1 MTPEISLV
9 IADDH
14 PVVRGGLRQA
24 IERAPDLQ
32 VVAEVA
38 DGRAAL
44 AAIQELKPR
53 IAVLDIDMPILDG
66 FGVARALHKQRVPV
80 DIVFLTMHSGEDL
93 FHAAMD
99 LGAKGYILKESALT
113 EIVTGVRAVAAGQ
126 HFVTASL
133 TSLLVHRRSAAQAL
147 AAREPRLGDLTPT
160 ERRVLQMVAES
171 KSSKDI
177 GAELFIHYRT
187 VENHRTAICQKL
199 GLTGPNALLKF
210 ALTHRSE
217 L

>member
-1 MTPEISLV
+1 MTSRISLV

-14 PVVRGGLRQA
+14 PIVRSGLRHA
-24 IERAPDLQ
+24 IERDPGL
-32 VVAEVA
+32 ELVA
-38 DGRAAL
+38 DVANGRAAL
-44 AAIQELKPR
+44 VAIQELKPT
-53 IAVLDIDMPILDG
+53 IAVLDIDMPLLDG
-66 FGVARALHKQRVPV
+66 FGVAREVRKQRLAV

-99 LGAKGYILKESALT
+99 LGAMGYILKESALA

-126 HFVTASL
+126 HFVTPSL
-133 TSLLVHRRSAAQAL
+133 TSLLVHRRNGSRAL
-147 AAREPRLGDLTPT
+147 AARQPRLTDLTPT

-171 KSSKDI
+171 KSSKEI

-199 GLTGPNALLKF
+199 GLSGPNALLKF
-210 ALTHRSE
+210 ALNHRSE

>member
-1 MTPEISLV
+1 MSSRISLV

-14 PVVRGGLRQA
+14 PIVRSGLCRA
-24 IERAPDLQ
+24 IERDPGLE

-44 AAIQELKPR
+44 ATIQNLKPQ

-66 FGVARALHKQRVPV
+66 FGVARELQKQRLPV

-93 FHAAMD
+93 FHAALD
-99 LGAKGYILKESALT
+99 LGAKGYILKESAIA
-113 EIVTGVRAVAAGQ
+113 EIVTGVRTVAAGQ
-126 HFVTASL
+126 HFVTSSR
-133 TSLLVHRRSAAQAL
+133 TSLLVQRRRGARAL
-147 AAREPRLGDLTPT
+147 AEREPGLSDLTPT
-160 ERRVLQMVAES
+160 ERRILEMVADS
-171 KSSKDI
+171 RSSKEI

-199 GLTGPNALLKF
+199 GLSGPNALLKF
-210 ALTHRSE
+210 ALKHRSE

>member
-1 MTPEISLV
+1 M
-9 IADDH
+9 
-14 PVVRGGLRQA
+14 
-24 IERAPDLQ
+24 
-32 VVAEVA
+32 VAEVA

-66 FGVARALHKQRVPV
+66 FGVARVLHQERVPV
-80 DIVFLTMHSGEDL
+80 DIVFLTMHSGGDL

-99 LGAKGYILKESALT
+99 LGAKGYILKESALA

-133 TSLLVHRRSAAQAL
+133 TSLLVHRRRAAQAL